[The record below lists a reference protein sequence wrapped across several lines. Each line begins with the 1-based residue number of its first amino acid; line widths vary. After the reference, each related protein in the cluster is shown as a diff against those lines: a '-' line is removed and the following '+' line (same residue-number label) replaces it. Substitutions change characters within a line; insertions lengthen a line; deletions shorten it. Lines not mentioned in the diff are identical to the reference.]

1 MDISSIKKSCMM
13 KKYDYN
19 EQKEKL
25 LDKLGTKSS
34 LFSIRNESNNVVATY
49 LPYDLEFVYIPEGIY
64 NKGFSVKERQQAR
77 EINEDIIFEETEM
90 NVENGIFVSDILV
103 TRTPI
108 LNSFVQKYIDFQ
120 FYEGEER
127 YAAYLKKESVDLLCT
142 KLNLRLPTEIE
153 WEYFVRA
160 GSDDLFSFGKQL
172 PSDAEL
178 EKWLCFD
185 FTDFSHF
192 SVFNSFHL
200 SVFYSLCRHEYLPR
214 PRQTNFIATRP
225 FSLRYGNYLCRHY
238 HHHWHDM
245 GKIRV
250 GNRVDMGTA
259 SHRYVTH
266 DAHICFLAYVCHG
279 YRTSCRC

>member
-13 KKYDYN
+13 EKYDYN

-185 FTDFSHF
+185 FTDLSCVNCNNFGLYGIYTGDWCSDYYKISDCESGDKEYVIKGGGAYF
-192 SVFNSFHL
+192 WPWQADEWIWCMSAMRMSSKGLIDGECGMRLVYDLNS
-200 SVFYSLCRHEYLPR
+200 
-214 PRQTNFIATRP
+214 I
-225 FSLRYGNYLCRHY
+225 
-238 HHHWHDM
+238 
-245 GKIRV
+245 
-250 GNRVDMGTA
+250 
-259 SHRYVTH
+259 
-266 DAHICFLAYVCHG
+266 
-279 YRTSCRC
+279 